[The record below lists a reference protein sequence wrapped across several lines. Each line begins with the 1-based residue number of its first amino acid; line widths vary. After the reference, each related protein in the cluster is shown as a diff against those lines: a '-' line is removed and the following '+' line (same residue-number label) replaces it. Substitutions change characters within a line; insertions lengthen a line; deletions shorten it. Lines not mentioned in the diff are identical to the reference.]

1 MPSVLAARPY
11 LTYGWYTDH
20 ADDDDDEEREKNDQ
34 QI

>member
-20 ADDDDDEEREKNDQ
+20 ADDDDEEREKNDQ